1 MGTKPTVSLQW
12 RTPSTSSD
20 TPITTVT
27 TGIQRVQWFSGR
39 RSIADTWSAGN
50 CIVSGIGFLATTPTV
65 GDYARVIVTDG
76 ATSTTFYGLVA
87 DYAKHYGT
95 TAALD
100 TFDLTLE
107 GPLASF
113 GRVTVNTNWPA
124 GSTWY
129 YPITNLSAQLSPVQV
144 RLPSSSYSTETIS
157 AFNNVALY
165 GNLVYP
171 AITTGQA
178 VVKEVGDADWPGG
191 TYNLSPVVNIY
202 DRNDP
207 NLYQLAGTLSD
218 NGTGSRFTAVE
229 FLSSAYSYGSKVT
242 VSPQDVA
249 EQTSGTG
256 LYTQQFSSYDQT
268 TTQALNLAGYIK
280 VTLDSAANVP
290 YSVTLEGASAAAGYI
305 ALSNPN
311 KIKSAVNIILRG
323 TTYNTVVEGMQFDAD
338 PQSWRCTLML
348 SSSIQNSF
356 LRLDST
362 TYGKLDT
369 GKLGM

>member
-1 MGTKPTVSLQW
+1 MGTKPSVSLQW
-12 RTPSTSSD
+12 RTASTGSG
-20 TPITTVT
+20 TVTTVT
-27 TGIQRVQWFSGR
+27 TNIQRVQWFSGR
-39 RSIADTWSAGN
+39 RSISDTWSAGS
-50 CIVSGIGFLATTPTV
+50 CVVSGTGFLSSTPV
-65 GDYARVIVTDG
+65 IGDYARVVITDG
-76 ATSTTFYGLVA
+76 ATSTTFYGLIA

-95 TAALD
+95 VAAMD

-107 GPLASF
+107 GCLSAF
-113 GRVTVNTNWPA
+113 GRVTVTLNWPA
-124 GSTWY
+124 GTLWT
-129 YPITNLSAQLSPVQV
+129 YPITNLSSQLAPVQV

-157 AFNNVALY
+157 AFNSTTLY

-171 AITTGQA
+171 CITTAQA
-178 VVKEVGDADWPGG
+178 VVKEVGDEDFPGAP
-191 TYNLSPVVNIY
+191 TLSPVVNIY

-218 NGTGSRFTAVE
+218 NGTGSPFTAVE
-229 FLSSAYSYGSKVT
+229 FMSSAYSYGSKVT
-242 VSPQDVA
+242 VAPLDVA
-249 EQTSGTG
+249 EQTSGSG
-256 LYTQQFSSYDQT
+256 LYTQQYVSYDQT

-280 VTLDSAANVP
+280 TTLDDASNVP

-311 KIKSAVNIILRG
+311 KVKAALNIILRG
-323 TTYNTVVEGMQFDAD
+323 TTYNCVIEGMQFDAD
-338 PQSWRCTLML
+338 PTNWRCTLML
-348 SSSIQNSF
+348 SSSLQNAF

>member
-12 RTPSTSSD
+12 RTANSSGN
-20 TPITTVT
+20 TTITTVT
-27 TGIQRVQWFSGR
+27 TNIQRVSWSSGR
-39 RSIADTWSAGN
+39 NSIADQWSAGR
-50 CIVSGIGFLATTPTV
+50 CVVSGYQFLASTPTV
-65 GDYARVIVTDG
+65 GDYARVVVTDG
-76 ATSTTFYGLVA
+76 ATSSTFYGLIA

-95 TAALD
+95 TLAMD

-107 GPLASF
+107 GSLAAF
-113 GRVTVNTNWPA
+113 GRVTITNNWAA
-124 GSTWY
+124 GSNWF
-129 YPITNLSAQLSPVQV
+129 YPITQLSSQLAPVQV

-157 AFNNVALY
+157 AFNGTALY
-165 GNLVYP
+165 GNVVYP
-171 AITTGQA
+171 AITTGQG
-178 VVKEVGDADWPGG
+178 VVKEVGDEDWPGAN
-191 TYNLSPVVNIY
+191 TLSPVVNIY

-218 NGTGSRFTAVE
+218 NGTGSKFTAVE
-229 FLSSAYSYGSKVT
+229 FLSTAYSYGSKVT
-242 VSPQDVA
+242 VTPQDVA
-249 EQTSGTG
+249 AQTSGSG
-256 LYTQQFSSYDQT
+256 LYTQEFSSYDQT

-280 VTLDSAANVP
+280 TSLDSASVVP

-311 KIKSAVNIILRG
+311 KVKAALNIILRG
-323 TTYNTVVEGMQFDAD
+323 TTYNCVIEGMQFDAD
-338 PQSWRCTLML
+338 PTNWRCTLML
-348 SSSIQNSF
+348 SSSLQNAF